1 MGKLFKV
8 YGGPAPTT
16 AAQATIATGT
26 AIKTLVQVATPS
38 TKGIAVVEWGISF
51 DGTNASNTP
60 IKCELIQTDVA
71 ATVTAFGAGDVI
83 KVSHPS
89 DEATLM
95 TLSTSGSGYNASAE
109 GTITATRVGDA
120 QLVNPTT
127 GYDMQFPLGREF
139 VVPVSKFLRVRVT
152 AGASVNA
159 YPYIVWEE

>member
-1 MGKLFKV
+1 MGNLYKV
-8 YGGPAPTT
+8 FGGPAPTT

-26 AIKTLVQVATPS
+26 AIKTLIQVLNATR
-38 TKGIAVVEWGISF
+38 TLRVVEWGISF

-60 IKCELIQTDVA
+60 IKCELLQTDVA
-71 ATVTAFGAGDVI
+71 ATVTAYGAGDVV
-83 KVSHPS
+83 KYSNPS
-89 DEATLM
+89 EDASTA
-95 TLSTSGSGYNASAE
+95 TLSTAASGYNASAE

-139 VVPVSKFLRVRVT
+139 LVVANKYLRIRVT